1 MDKPKYKTIEI
12 LSAKNK
18 DDLNKNPLNL
28 MNRTFSQPKI
38 KLQENQKTKEKY
50 TQKTYNRIKSS
61 QNFFNRD
68 IYLNYAKNPIRNNLY
83 SSSTIILRAPSVKE
97 NRYEIYR
104 MMLKEKNKKM
114 NYINNMYNNLMIN
127 ESKLY
132 RKKLYLTGFIS
143 NNNHS
148 TKGQIELKKKFS
160 MNDMNIIND
169 TKSNKNKY
177 FCFRAKTPFLFNKNR
192 YYSNFYDSSLI
203 RYKNL
208 KKNIEEDKND
218 DIIINYKYKNKN
230 KKQSATLSTSKTN
243 CRSMLKSAKQI
254 ENSKL
259 NDINTKSVSISKE
272 TTVKTGDLFKQTN
285 RKTKTKY
292 FDLYKK
298 ENLINKSKD
307 YFLNNNQDDNN
318 KQNSFRIYNDVEMS
332 NMALELNA
340 MIFNPNIEID
350 KDLTKLEKLIMKFK
364 TFKNFQKFRLEEVSK
379 QDIKGLEKRIFMLQK
394 YLKKYNKISFEYF
407 REMQDYITF
416 LNDTKIYLNNNSEG
430 ENNKRFNLYFELE
443 KLVNENVIKQRE
455 LEHLVL
461 IKHFLIQVKHCL
473 IKQPSYFNIMLKEAS
488 RKYDLGKLIL
498 DLKIQPQ
505 NQNVIKFMESI
516 PEIREE
522 KINQNIIA
530 LSVKAISKT
539 IVNKSTPK
547 KRTKKYSQI
556 YMLKSNNNNTNNI
569 NSDRIDRAF
578 IKYMEYPDKEIFKS
592 PEEFIDLLTNLEN
605 RNLRLIRESNYL
617 TKNINILKRRLESVS
632 NDNIN
637 EEIKKDV
644 KTKEDLFKTLKEQNI
659 SLQKKYNYLTNP
671 KNRFFDNNNLRHNIK
686 RTKKQIIDL
695 NVLKRNTYNKI
706 IENYNKKGLFFFE
719 KLLTIIK
726 NFFKLKYNEYEI
738 DRGYDLIGKNE
749 LNKIL
754 KLTQKNLKNI
764 DNIYLNKYILCL
776 LKLYENICE
785 FVKYKDVVYN
795 SSEKYRELIHK
806 KKEEIQ
812 LQRKMNNS
820 KNVRQLAEE
829 KRMAGIKNIMEKN
842 NRINSL
848 FKKKFD
854 QNIVLKNKIRKNKS
868 LADIFRYRKNF
879 KEKEFNFY
887 VNYDA

>member
-50 TQKTYNRIKSS
+50 TQKTNNRIMSS

-259 NDINTKSVSISKE
+259 NDINTKSISISKE

-292 FDLYKK
+292 FDLYKNEK
-298 ENLINKSKD
+298 LINKSKD

-318 KQNSFRIYNDVEMS
+318 KQNSFRLYNDVEMS

-364 TFKNFQKFRLEEVSK
+364 TFKNSQIFRLEEVSK

-569 NSDRIDRAF
+569 NSERIDRAF

-617 TKNINILKRRLESVS
+617 AKNINILKRRLESVS

-829 KRMAGIKNIMEKN
+829 KRVAGIKNIMEKN

>member
-806 KKEEIQ
+806 NKEEIQ

-829 KRMAGIKNIMEKN
+829 KRVAGIKNIMEKN

>member
-50 TQKTYNRIKSS
+50 TQKTNNRIKSS

-259 NDINTKSVSISKE
+259 NDINTKSISISKE

-292 FDLYKK
+292 FDLYKI

-307 YFLNNNQDDNN
+307 YYQDDNN

-617 TKNINILKRRLESVS
+617 AKNINILKRRLESVS

>member
-259 NDINTKSVSISKE
+259 NDINTKSISISKE

-307 YFLNNNQDDNN
+307 YFLNHNQDDNN

-617 TKNINILKRRLESVS
+617 AKNINILKRRLESVS

>member
-829 KRMAGIKNIMEKN
+829 KRVAGIKNIMEKN

>member
-1 MDKPKYKTIEI
+1 
-12 LSAKNK
+12 
-18 DDLNKNPLNL
+18 
-28 MNRTFSQPKI
+28 
-38 KLQENQKTKEKY
+38 
-50 TQKTYNRIKSS
+50 
-61 QNFFNRD
+61 
-68 IYLNYAKNPIRNNLY
+68 
-83 SSSTIILRAPSVKE
+83 
-97 NRYEIYR
+97 
-104 MMLKEKNKKM
+104 
-114 NYINNMYNNLMIN
+114 
-127 ESKLY
+127 
-132 RKKLYLTGFIS
+132 
-143 NNNHS
+143 
-148 TKGQIELKKKFS
+148 
-160 MNDMNIIND
+160 
-169 TKSNKNKY
+169 
-177 FCFRAKTPFLFNKNR
+177 
-192 YYSNFYDSSLI
+192 
-203 RYKNL
+203 
-208 KKNIEEDKND
+208 
-218 DIIINYKYKNKN
+218 
-230 KKQSATLSTSKTN
+230 
-243 CRSMLKSAKQI
+243 MLKSAKQI

-259 NDINTKSVSISKE
+259 NDINTKSISISKE

-292 FDLYKK
+292 FYLYKK

-307 YFLNNNQDDNN
+307 YYQDDNN

-350 KDLTKLEKLIMKFK
+350 NDLTKLEKLIMKFK

-379 QDIKGLEKRIFMLQK
+379 QDIKGLEKRIFMLQR

-488 RKYDLGKLIL
+488 HKYDLGKLIL

-516 PEIREE
+516 PELREE

-617 TKNINILKRRLESVS
+617 AKNINILKRRLESVS

-671 KNRFFDNNNLRHNIK
+671 KNRLFDNNNLRHNIK

-738 DRGYDLIGKNE
+738 DRGYELIGKNE

>member
-218 DIIINYKYKNKN
+218 DIVINYKYKNKN

-292 FDLYKK
+292 FYLYKK

-488 RKYDLGKLIL
+488 HKYDLGKLIL

-569 NSDRIDRAF
+569 NSERIDRAF

-829 KRMAGIKNIMEKN
+829 KRVAGIKNIMEKN

>member
-259 NDINTKSVSISKE
+259 NDINTKSISISKE

-298 ENLINKSKD
+298 EKLINKSKD

-364 TFKNFQKFRLEEVSK
+364 TFKNFQKYRLEEVSK

-671 KNRFFDNNNLRHNIK
+671 KNRLFDNNNLRHNIK
-686 RTKKQIIDL
+686 GTKKQIIDL

-829 KRMAGIKNIMEKN
+829 KRVAGIKNIMEKN

>member
-307 YFLNNNQDDNN
+307 YFLNNNKDDNN

-829 KRMAGIKNIMEKN
+829 KRVAGIKNIMEKN

>member
-259 NDINTKSVSISKE
+259 NDMNTKSVSISKE

-298 ENLINKSKD
+298 EKLINKSRD

-617 TKNINILKRRLESVS
+617 AKNINILKRRLESVS

-726 NFFKLKYNEYEI
+726 NFFQLKYNEYEI
-738 DRGYDLIGKNE
+738 DRGYELIGKNE

-829 KRMAGIKNIMEKN
+829 KRVAGIKNIMEKN

>member
-50 TQKTYNRIKSS
+50 TQKTNNRIKSS

-259 NDINTKSVSISKE
+259 NDINTKSISISKE

-307 YFLNNNQDDNN
+307 YFLNHNQDDNN

-617 TKNINILKRRLESVS
+617 AKNINILKRRLESVS

>member
-38 KLQENQKTKEKY
+38 KLKENQKTKEKY

-259 NDINTKSVSISKE
+259 NDINTKSISISKE

-307 YFLNNNQDDNN
+307 YFLNHNQDDNN

-617 TKNINILKRRLESVS
+617 AKNINILKRRLESVS

>member
-617 TKNINILKRRLESVS
+617 AKNINILKRRLESVS

-829 KRMAGIKNIMEKN
+829 KRVAGIKNIMEKN

>member
-97 NRYEIYR
+97 NRHEIYR

-259 NDINTKSVSISKE
+259 NDINTKSISISKE

-617 TKNINILKRRLESVS
+617 AKNINILKRRLESVS

-686 RTKKQIIDL
+686 GTKKQIIDL